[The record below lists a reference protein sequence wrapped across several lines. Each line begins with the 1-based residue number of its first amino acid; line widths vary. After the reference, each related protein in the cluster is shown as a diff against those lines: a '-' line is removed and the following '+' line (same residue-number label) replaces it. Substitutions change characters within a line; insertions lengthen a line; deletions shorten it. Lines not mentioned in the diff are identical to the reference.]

1 MSLKSA
7 EKQADIPA
15 QAQPPGYYSNPIG
28 GNAEPAK
35 AMDLAQARACEAMAA
50 KLASGQRIKG
60 RDR

>member
-28 GNAEPAK
+28 GNAEPVGGKAK
-35 AMDLAQARACEAMAA
+35 DSAQAMAA